1 MEQYFLGYAS
11 LEQQRWMVAD
21 QVRTDAFAKA
31 ITEVVRPGDVV
42 IDVGAGTG
50 ILSMLAA
57 NAGARRVIGI
67 ERSDMAI
74 LAKELVKK
82 NNLQAQVEIFHGDAN
97 DLILEEKADVIISE
111 WLGHMAYVERMFHS
125 VIQVRDKH
133 LKPGGVMLPS
143 SVNVMLAPIDD
154 GEYYKKEG
162 PGFWQQNK
170 IHGIDFSSL
179 TKKEHDMGYSNLLH
193 VPCKFLLSKGQTI
206 HYQKMIDARP
216 GDEWCMNSVD
226 FVMERDG
233 TLNGLVGWFSTEL
246 SHSTILD
253 TAPHLPRTHWAQTYF
268 PYYPMKVKKGDV
280 VHVDYQINESYE
292 GSRLLEMIIRIGPHE
307 INFIV
312 T

>member
-21 QVRTDAFAKA
+21 KVRTDAFAKA
-31 ITEVVRPGDVV
+31 ILEVVRPGDVV

-57 NAGARRVIGI
+57 KAGARRVIGI

-74 LAKELVKK
+74 LAREMVKK
-82 NNLQAQVEIFHGDAN
+82 NNLQNQVEIFHGDAN
-97 DLILEEKADVIISE
+97 DLVLDENADVIISE

-154 GEYYKKEG
+154 GDYYKKEG
-162 PGFWQQNK
+162 PGFWEQAK
-170 IHGIDFSSL
+170 IHGLDFSSF
-179 TKKEHDMGYSNLLH
+179 TKKELDMGYSNLLH
-193 VPCKFLLSKGQTI
+193 VPSKFLLSEGKTI
-206 HYQKMIDARP
+206 HYQKMIDAHP

-226 FVMERDG
+226 FVIERDG

-246 SHSTILD
+246 SSSTILD
-253 TAPHLPRTHWAQTYF
+253 TSPRMPKTHWAQTYF
-268 PYYPMKVKKGDV
+268 PYVPMKVHKGEMI
-280 VHVDYQINESYE
+280 HIDYQINESYE
-292 GSRLLEMIIRIGPHE
+292 GSRLLEIIIRIGPHE